1 MVSLTD
7 ALPSGMTFAALSA
20 PADWTCSTPAAGA
33 GGTVSCAKNSL
44 AAGAAPAAFTL
55 TVKVNANVTA
65 AAILNTA
72 SVASATADPNQNNNS
87 SAVSTTVNRT
97 AVSALQMTD
106 APDPVIAGT
115 NLVYALQAASNGPER
130 CADGC
135 FIDDGTTSTTLVS
148 LTAPAGWNCTAPA
161 MG

>member
-1 MVSLTD
+1 MNTAADLSITKTASSETVVAGGGNLVYTLTVNNSGPSDAQMVSLTD

-87 SAVSTTVNRT
+87 SA
-97 AVSALQMTD
+97 D
-106 APDPVIAGT
+106 
-115 NLVYALQAASNGPER
+115 
-130 CADGC
+130 
-135 FIDDGTTSTTLVS
+135 FDDG
-148 LTAPAGWNCTAPA
+148 
-161 MG
+161 